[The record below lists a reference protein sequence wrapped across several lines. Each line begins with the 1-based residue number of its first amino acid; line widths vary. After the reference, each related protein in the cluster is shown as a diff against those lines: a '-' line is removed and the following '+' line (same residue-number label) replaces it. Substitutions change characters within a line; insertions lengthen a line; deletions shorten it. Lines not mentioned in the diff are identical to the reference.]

1 MHNNMGK
8 GKTKTYLDLILIKVE
23 TLLNQR
29 GQLANS
35 AALLT
40 ENRLSARSEDDD
52 SGLWG
57 ESVHLQ
63 ARVAILGQLTTQKL
77 VQLSAENALADKL

>member
-1 MHNNMGK
+1 MGK
-8 GKTKTYLDLILIKVE
+8 GKTKTYLDLILVKVE

-52 SGLWG
+52 SGL
-57 ESVHLQ
+57 
-63 ARVAILGQLTTQKL
+63 
-77 VQLSAENALADKL
+77 